1 MRHFPVLTALL
12 LASVP
17 ALAAPPISGIDLAGI
32 EPATRPGDDF
42 EQFANGGWRAR
53 TEIPAD
59 RSSTSV
65 GYDVFKVAEARTAAL
80 IANAAAENPA
90 PGTAKRR
97 IADYYTAF
105 TDTAGIEARGPAP
118 LAPALAE
125 VAALKD
131 KTELARVLGASL
143 RADTDV
149 LNATDLATENLFGL
163 FVTQGLTRPDTTMPY
178 LIQGGLG
185 LPDRDYYLSATP
197 EMAQIRTAYQ
207 AYIAKQLGLAGISE
221 PEARAAR
228 IMALET
234 RMAKAHASIVD
245 TFDPYKVAL
254 WSRADFATKAPGLD
268 WQAFWAAAELPNQT
282 EFHAWQPAAVT
293 GLAALVGSEPLQ
305 TWQDWLMFHRI
316 NTATSVL
323 PKAFDDA
330 SFAFYGTT
338 LNGTPAQR
346 TRDKR
351 GIAAVNAALGDAV
364 GQAYVAQHF
373 PPSSRAQIEAMV
385 KNILAAFDKR
395 VAGLDWMAPATKAE
409 ARRKIATM
417 KVGVGYGDSWR
428 DDSKLEI
435 RPDDPIGNQQRV
447 SLHQY
452 RHQVGKIG
460 RPVDRSEWWMTPQTV
475 NAVNLPLQNALNFPA
490 AYLEPPHFDPKADA
504 AANYGAIGAVIGHE
518 ISHSFD
524 SLGAEF
530 DADGRLRNWWTDAD
544 KARFNAAADALI
556 KQYDGY
562 EALPGLFVNGRQ
574 TLGENIADVAGLTAA
589 FEAWQASLGGKPA
602 PVIDGKTGEQRF
614 FLSFAQNWRAKQRD
628 KALRS
633 QVATDGHA
641 PARFRAQTVRNVDG
655 WYDAFGVKPGDKL
668 ALPPEKRV
676 KVW

>member
-12 LASVP
+12 LTSVP

-32 EPATRPGDDF
+32 EAATRAGDDF

-59 RSSTSV
+59 RSSTSG
-65 GYDVFKVAEARTAAL
+65 GYEVFKVAEARTAAL

-105 TDTAGIEARGPAP
+105 TDTAGIEARGLAP

-131 KTELARVLGASL
+131 KTELAGLLGASL

-185 LPDRDYYLSATP
+185 LPDRDYYLSTAP

-207 AYIAKQLGLAGISE
+207 AYIAQLLRLAGISE
-221 PEARAAR
+221 PEVRAAR

-234 RMAKAHASIVD
+234 RMAQAHASIVD

-254 WSRADFATKAPGLD
+254 WSRADIAAKAPGID
-268 WQAFWAAAELPNQT
+268 WQTFWAAAELPDQA

-346 TRDKR
+346 ARDKR

-364 GQAYVAQHF
+364 GQAYVARHF
-373 PPSSRAQIEAMV
+373 PPASRTQIEAMV

-395 VAGLDWMAPATKAE
+395 VAGLDWMAPVTKAE

-428 DDSKLEI
+428 DDSRLDI

-452 RHQVGKIG
+452 RHQLGKIG
-460 RPVDRSEWWMTPQTV
+460 RPVDRSDWWMTPQTV

-602 PVIDGKTGEQRF
+602 PTIDGKTGEQRF

>member
-1 MRHFPVLTALL
+1 
-12 LASVP
+12 
-17 ALAAPPISGIDLAGI
+17 
-32 EPATRPGDDF
+32 
-42 EQFANGGWRAR
+42 
-53 TEIPAD
+53 
-59 RSSTSV
+59 
-65 GYDVFKVAEARTAAL
+65 
-80 IANAAAENPA
+80 
-90 PGTAKRR
+90 
-97 IADYYTAF
+97 
-105 TDTAGIEARGPAP
+105 
-118 LAPALAE
+118 
-125 VAALKD
+125 
-131 KTELARVLGASL
+131 
-143 RADTDV
+143 
-149 LNATDLATENLFGL
+149 
-163 FVTQGLTRPDTTMPY
+163 
-178 LIQGGLG
+178 
-185 LPDRDYYLSATP
+185 
-197 EMAQIRTAYQ
+197 
-207 AYIAKQLGLAGISE
+207 
-221 PEARAAR
+221 
-228 IMALET
+228 
-234 RMAKAHASIVD
+234 
-245 TFDPYKVAL
+245 
-254 WSRADFATKAPGLD
+254 
-268 WQAFWAAAELPNQT
+268 
-282 EFHAWQPAAVT
+282 
-293 GLAALVGSEPLQ
+293 
-305 TWQDWLMFHRI
+305 
-316 NTATSVL
+316 
-323 PKAFDDA
+323 
-330 SFAFYGTT
+330 
-338 LNGTPAQR
+338 
-346 TRDKR
+346 
-351 GIAAVNAALGDAV
+351 
-364 GQAYVAQHF
+364 
-373 PPSSRAQIEAMV
+373 
-385 KNILAAFDKR
+385 
-395 VAGLDWMAPATKAE
+395 MAPATKAE

-452 RHQVGKIG
+452 RHQLGKIG
-460 RPVDRSEWWMTPQTV
+460 HPVDRSEWWMTPQTV

-544 KARFNAAADALI
+544 KARFNAAADSLI

-655 WYDAFGVKPGDKL
+655 WYDAFGVRPDDKL